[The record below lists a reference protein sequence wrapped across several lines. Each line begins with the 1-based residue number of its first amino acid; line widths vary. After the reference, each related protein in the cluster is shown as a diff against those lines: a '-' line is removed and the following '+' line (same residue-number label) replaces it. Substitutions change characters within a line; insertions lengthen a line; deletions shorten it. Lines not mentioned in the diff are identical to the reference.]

1 MSDIIAAITVLA
13 LVVNAAFTPRPEPD
27 SMNSSQSGQAHVT
40 VIRPAKADEKTYGQT
55 PKDRRREEEVTEGGV
70 LVRLRVIDHE

>member
-13 LVVNAAFTPRPEPD
+13 LVMNAAFVRRPEPD
-27 SMNSSQSGQAHVT
+27 NINSSQNGQAHVT
-40 VIRPAKADEKTYGQT
+40 VIRPAKADEKTYRQT

-70 LVRLRVIDHE
+70 LIRLRVIDHE